1 MTTLPQ
7 QPSSITEILI
17 ASFRLYKNSFTKWI
31 GYGFIAFV
39 IAKLNDVTFM
49 PDSYGFDF
57 VGSIRLSMQSI
68 QLQYPHDYNPWSI
81 LIKDYIVTMIKF
93 VAMSLI
99 YSAMVYRIDNQ
110 INGQKDNF
118 VEALLL
124 VFKKLPS
131 IILATVF
138 YAVITTIVATLIFWI
153 SPIFMTVLML
163 GLSAWIKTESAGY
176 GVGFLL
182 SLATIPGAAIISLLF
197 SFFGY
202 FVFFENL
209 SGFQSLKAS
218 YQLVW
223 GQWWRTF
230 LVFLIFAIP
239 FFGIR
244 FILFAIDDDGY
255 YGGSNN
261 SLNHSLSLILIVF
274 VIPYFFVLG
283 YLQYHDL
290 KLRKNLFNL

>member
-31 GYGFIAFV
+31 GYGLIAFV

-57 VGSIRLSMQSI
+57 VGRIRLSMQSI

-124 VFKKLPS
+124 VFKKSPS

-153 SPIFMTVLML
+153 SPIFITVLML
-163 GLSAWIKTESAGY
+163 PWNTSESTGY
-176 GVGFLL
+176 GIFFLL

-202 FVFFENL
+202 FVLLEKL
-209 SGFQSLKAS
+209 SSFQSLKAS
-218 YQLVW
+218 CQLVW

-230 LVFLIFAIP
+230 LVFLTFAIP

-244 FILFAIDDDGY
+244 FILFAIDDQGY

-261 SLNHSLSLILIVF
+261 SLNHSLSLILMVF

-290 KLRKNLFNL
+290 KLRKNLLNL